1 MANMKET
8 IELVEVTNN
17 NLKDLRIMEKVIRQG
32 DMNFDLY
39 KVVRLMEDTT
49 DTLVTEVT
57 EDNFNEI
64 YIYLRN
70 LNRRTIEMN
79 TLFERKLND

>member
-8 IELVEVTNN
+8 IELIEVTNN
-17 NLKDLRIMEKVIRQG
+17 NLNDLRIMERVIRQG